1 MPEFTVSEV
10 VDGDTFRV
18 KGGWK
23 WDSKIRR
30 KVFCISLDVGEAP
43 NIFVAF

>member
-10 VDGDTFRV
+10 VDGDTFGV

-23 WDSKIRR
+23 WDSKT
-30 KVFCISLDVGEAP
+30 GEKY
-43 NIFVAF
+43 FV